1 MNESRF
7 ITRPIDLFYL
17 RPVESQV
24 LSHLGSSGR
33 ILDLGCGNGAK
44 TESFRRMG
52 FEAWGID
59 IDPDRVKSAHEAF
72 PDCKFVCASMES
84 LPFPRQSFDAVFSSS
99 TLQYVG
105 HKLAIAEVNR
115 ILKPHGKAVFLEN
128 LAGSPLAIFYR
139 FMHRLKPYSPYMTP
153 KSHLDFGAIGE
164 LFRPFQS
171 GEITPY
177 NLTTT
182 ALMPVLIAHQILARS
197 QTIALEPTRLYSAL
211 SWCDNHLLNQ
221 FPSLRKR
228 CWTVMIRAGRE
239 L

>member
-1 MNESRF
+1 MKESRF

-24 LSHLGSSGR
+24 LSHLGNSGR

-44 TESFRRMG
+44 AESFRRLG

-59 IDPDRVKSAHEAF
+59 IDPARIKSAQEAF
-72 PDCKFVCASMES
+72 PDCNFVCASMES
-84 LPFPRQSFDAVFSSS
+84 LPFPRNSFDAVFSSS

-128 LAGSPLAIFYR
+128 LSRCPLAICYR
-139 FMHRLKPYSPYMTP
+139 FMHRLKPYSPHMTP
-153 KSHLDFGAIGE
+153 KGHLDLEAIGE

-171 GEITPY
+171 CEITPY

-182 ALMPVLIAHQILARS
+182 ALIPFLIAHQILARS
-197 QTIALEPTRLYSAL
+197 QTIALEPTCLYSAL
-211 SWCDNHLLNQ
+211 TWCDKHLLNQ
-221 FPSLRKR
+221 FPPLRKR
-228 CWTVMIRAGRE
+228 CWTVMIRAERE